1 MDIDNNFEEFPNIEE
16 RQKDFNCSIGFT
28 MTVIGSKWRA
38 IILWHILKQE
48 PIHYSQLKKE
58 VVHISHKIL
67 SQELKYLERDGL
79 IKRISYPTIP
89 PKVEY
94 LSTKRGKSLE
104 SILLELCN
112 WGKQYMR

>member
-1 MDIDNNFEEFPNIEE
+1 MAYFKSRANTLQSIKK
-16 RQKDFNCSIGFT
+16 RSCS
-28 MTVIGSKWRA
+28 
-38 IILWHILKQE
+38 
-48 PIHYSQLKKE
+48 Y
-58 VVHISHKIL
+58 SHKIL

-79 IKRISYPTIP
+79 IKRISYSTIP

>member
-1 MDIDNNFEEFPNIEE
+1 MEGNYLMAYFKTRANTL
-16 RQKDFNCSIGFT
+16 QSI
-28 MTVIGSKWRA
+28 
-38 IILWHILKQE
+38 
-48 PIHYSQLKKE
+48 KKE

>member
-1 MDIDNNFEEFPNIEE
+1 
-16 RQKDFNCSIGFT
+16 
-28 MTVIGSKWRA
+28 
-38 IILWHILKQE
+38 
-48 PIHYSQLKKE
+48 
-58 VVHISHKIL
+58 
-67 SQELKYLERDGL
+67 LERDGL

>member
-1 MDIDNNFEEFPNIEE
+1 MEYFKTIANTL
-16 RQKDFNCSIGFT
+16 QS
-28 MTVIGSKWRA
+28 
-38 IILWHILKQE
+38 ILK
-48 PIHYSQLKKE
+48 K

-67 SQELKYLERDGL
+67 SQELKYLKSDGL

-94 LSTKRGKSLE
+94 SSTRRGKSLE

>member
-1 MDIDNNFEEFPNIEE
+1 MNINNNIEEFPDIIN

-38 IILWHILKQE
+38 IILWHVIKQE
-48 PIHYSQLKKE
+48 PIRYGQLKQE
-58 VVHISHKIL
+58 ITHISHKIL
-67 SQELKYLERDGL
+67 SQELKHLERDGL

-94 LSTKRGKSLE
+94 SATKRGKSLE
-104 SILLELCN
+104 LILLELCN
-112 WGKQYMR
+112 WGKQYIK